1 MLQGIEKMFDDKKE
15 MLKHLKKKSYEE
27 NTKSFLAKH
36 GHFFEEMAEYTAQAE
51 DKDAAAEEIG
61 QCLADAVAA
70 HFANKRGK
78 LDSRTQTDLNFFM
91 IYYVF
96 PSILK
101 AGKED
106 GKTIADG
113 VRNVWSRS
121 FKDGAINYTDYET
134 LYNSF
139 HEKIFGIF

>member
-27 NTKSFLAKH
+27 NTKSFLVKH
-36 GHFFEEMAEYTAQAE
+36 GHFFTEMAEYTAQAA
-51 DKDAAAEEIG
+51 DKDTAAEEIG
-61 QCLADAVAA
+61 QCIVDAVKP
-70 HFANKRGK
+70 HFVNKRGK
-78 LDSRTQTDLNFFM
+78 IDSRTQADLNFFM

-101 AGKED
+101 ASEED
-106 GKTIADG
+106 GRIIADG

-121 FKDGAINYTDYET
+121 FKDGEIRYTDYDT